1 MAKVIEIQD
10 ALNAL
15 GSASSRTQ
23 NQLPRGWHVKQ
34 NDLVL
39 KHSIEVRTEKVEH
52 SDAELYLTLGGM
64 NIQSRAGVFAKAVR
78 RKFPNASPY
87 AITGLIANWAFE
99 TGGSN
104 PIQGLDPFRMNGFY
118 TWGNADKDKSAKV
131 GGQAFG
137 LAQWRDV
144 RRVNLIKHAY
154 DILDDSAPLIS
165 MANPLVTVDFAAKE
179 LVTSEKV
186 AGEALLEKDFYS
198 KTYGN
203 VSGNIRAAVSW
214 FLYVYERPGQNE
226 AHLAKRID
234 VGELIFNTVKKFT

>member
-10 ALNAL
+10 AFNAL
-15 GSASSRTQ
+15 GSANGKTQ
-23 NQLPRGWHVKQ
+23 NQLPNGWHKKQ
-34 NDLVL
+34 NDLVF

-64 NIQSRAGVFAKAVR
+64 NIQSRAGVFAKALR
-78 RKFPNASPY
+78 RKFPNASPH

-104 PIQGLDPFRMNGFY
+104 PIQGLDPFRVNGFY
-118 TWGNADKDKSAKV
+118 TWGNVDKNKSANV
-131 GGQAFG
+131 GGAAFG
-137 LAQWRDV
+137 LAQWLGV

-179 LVTSEKV
+179 LVGSEKV

-198 KTYGN
+198 KKYGN
-203 VSGNIRAAVSW
+203 VSGNVRAAVSW
-214 FLYVYERPGQNE
+214 FLYVYERPGQHE
-226 AHLAKRID
+226 ANLEKRID
-234 VGELIFNTVKKFT
+234 VGELIFDTVKKFT

>member
-10 ALNAL
+10 AFNAL
-15 GSASSRTQ
+15 GSAGGKTQ
-23 NQLPRGWHVKQ
+23 NQLPAGWHKKQ
-34 NDLVL
+34 NDLIL
-39 KHSIEVRTEKVEH
+39 KHSIEVRSEKVEH

-64 NIQSRAGVFAKAVR
+64 NIQSRAGVFAKALR

-104 PIQGLDPFRMNGFY
+104 PVQGLDPFRMNGFY
-118 TWGNADKDKSAKV
+118 SWGNADKNKSASV
-131 GGQAFG
+131 GGAAFG
-137 LAQWRDV
+137 LAQWLGV

-165 MANPLVTVDFAAKE
+165 LANPLVTVDFAAKE
-179 LVTSEKV
+179 LIGSEKT
-186 AGEALLEKDFYS
+186 AGEALIEKNFYS
-198 KTYGN
+198 KKYGN

-214 FLYVYERPGQNE
+214 FLYVYERPGQHE
-226 AHLAKRID
+226 ANLEKRID
-234 VGELIFNTVKKFT
+234 VGELIFDTVKKFT